1 MVMEELKVVTVGG
14 GTGSSVLLSG
24 LKDYTKNITAIV
36 TVADD
41 GGSSGALRED
51 LGMLPPGD
59 IRACLIA
66 LSNSQDEMEKLMS
79 YRFEKDKGGLSGHSF
94 GNLFLAALND
104 IYGDFESG
112 LRKASKVLAITG
124 KVLPMTL
131 DDVVLYAE
139 LEDGSIIEGESNIT
153 FLTRKNGGAIKKVY
167 IEPAK
172 IKPPEKSI
180 EEISNA
186 DVIILGPGSLYT
198 SVIPNLLVEDLRK
211 AIINSPAKKVYICNV
226 MTQAGETDN
235 YKAIDH
241 LKAICKHADDNGNNF
256 IDYIFINN
264 QTIPDRERLK
274 YYYKDKS
281 IPIIAD
287 EEEIKAIEDF
297 GTKVILGDFVDIKN
311 EFIRHDS
318 YKVSKAL
325 MQLFNR

>member
-1 MVMEELKVVTVGG
+1 MEDLKVVTVGG
-14 GTGSSVLLSG
+14 GTGSSVLLAG
-24 LKDYTKNITAIV
+24 LKNYTKNITAVV

-41 GGSSGALRED
+41 GGSSGTLRED

-59 IRACLIA
+59 IRDCLVA
-66 LSNSQDEMEKLMS
+66 LSNSQEEMEKLMS
-79 YRFEKDKGGLSGHSF
+79 YRFDEGKGGLSGHSF

-139 LEDGSIIEGESNIT
+139 LEDGSEIEGESNIT

-167 IEPAK
+167 IKPDK
-172 IKPPEKSI
+172 IKPPAKSI
-180 EEISNA
+180 EEINKA
-186 DVIILGPGSLYT
+186 EVIVLGPGSLYT
-198 SVIPNLLVEDLRK
+198 SIIPNLLVEDLRK
-211 AIINSPAKKVYICNV
+211 AIIQSPAKKVYVCNV

-241 LKAICKHADDNGNNF
+241 LKGICNHAENNF

-264 QTIPDRERLK
+264 QTIPDRERLN
-274 YYYKDKS
+274 YYYKEKSVPILADK
-281 IPIIAD
+281 
-287 EEEIKAIEDF
+287 EEIIEIEKM
-297 GTKVILGDFVDIKN
+297 GTQVVLGDFVEVKN

-318 YKVSKAL
+318 DKVSRAL
-325 MQLFNR
+325 MDLFNR